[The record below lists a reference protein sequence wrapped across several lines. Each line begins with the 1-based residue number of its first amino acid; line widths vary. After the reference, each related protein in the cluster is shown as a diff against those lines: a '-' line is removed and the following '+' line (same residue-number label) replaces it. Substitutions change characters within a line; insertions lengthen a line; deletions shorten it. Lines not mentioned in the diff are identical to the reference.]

1 MKNYVIEMMAERN
14 FTVKA
19 NTPEEALDFIIHA
32 CFNSNIISFSDRGI
46 TSAHFSCHSPD
57 NKEEKSCLAVQVDGK
72 LEGVDTNI

>member
-1 MKNYVIEMMAERN
+1 M
-14 FTVKA
+14 
-19 NTPEEALDFIIHA
+19 DFIIHA

-72 LEGVDTNI
+72 LEVVDTNI

>member
-32 CFNSNIISFSDRGI
+32 CFNSNIISLS
-46 TSAHFSCHSPD
+46 SQLNQHPYHKYP
-57 NKEEKSCLAVQVDGK
+57 K
-72 LEGVDTNI
+72 